1 MGFWD
6 FFKSKKND
14 ESKSDESVLPKDS
27 SNELIF
33 VKNFTDSGGR
43 FIFIDE
49 INSTKEVFEKI
60 IKENQWKIDNVCSL
74 DPNISKNLEIRSI
87 RKIDNENV
95 KALVTECEFLL
106 SNTGRILIC
115 NKQIKSNKIEDLP
128 SVVIILAKSNQFVS
142 DVSEGMTKLK
152 NKSVGLLGMAFK
164 ANIDDTRSSLSFKLK
179 KLLETKSKKVYC
191 NDPYIKNDKSLVSIN
206 KVLKCDVIIVCVP
219 HKNYKKIKFK
229 KDKIV
234 INIWD

>member
-6 FFKSKKND
+6 FFKSKKKD
-14 ESKSDESVLPKDS
+14 ESESGESSLPNIG
-27 SNELIF
+27 SNDLIF
-33 VKNFTDSGGR
+33 AKNFTNSGGR

-60 IKENQWKIDNVCSL
+60 FEENQWNPENVCSL
-74 DPNISKNLEIRSI
+74 DTNVAKNLEIKSI

-95 KALVTECEFLL
+95 KALVTECEFLI

-128 SVVIILAKSNQFVS
+128 SVLIVLAKSNQFVS

-152 NKSVGLLGMAFK
+152 NKYKGNFPN
-164 ANIDDTRSSLSFKLK
+164 NITTLNVKNKLNEDNFLTYGNSAKDIYLILSDD
-179 KLLETKSKKVYC
+179 
-191 NDPYIKNDKSLVSIN
+191 
-206 KVLKCDVIIVCVP
+206 
-219 HKNYKKIKFK
+219 
-229 KDKIV
+229 
-234 INIWD
+234 

>member
-14 ESKSDESVLPKDS
+14 NSESDESSLPNIGSDD
-27 SNELIF
+27 LVF
-33 VKNFTDSGGR
+33 AKNFTNSGGR

-60 IKENQWKIDNVCSL
+60 FEENQWDSENVCSL
-74 DPNISKNLEIRSI
+74 NPNVAKNLEIRSI

-95 KALVTECEFLL
+95 KALVTECEYLI

-128 SVVIILAKSNQFVS
+128 SVLIVLAKSNQFVS
-142 DVSEGMTKLK
+142 DVSEGMTMLK
-152 NKSVGLLGMAFK
+152 NKYKGNFPT
-164 ANIDDTRSSLSFKLK
+164 NITTLNVKNKLNEDNFLTYGNSAKDIYLILSDD
-179 KLLETKSKKVYC
+179 
-191 NDPYIKNDKSLVSIN
+191 
-206 KVLKCDVIIVCVP
+206 
-219 HKNYKKIKFK
+219 
-229 KDKIV
+229 
-234 INIWD
+234 